1 VKLFILL
8 VALAMYALVIVF
20 IHRKALISLGAAA
33 LVLAAGILFPG
44 PGTVSLGRAFGS
56 LVNWNILAIYVGSLV
71 IADLFIYSRVPA
83 ALADKVV
90 DRSPTLG
97 IAIVAILVITGLVSA
112 FVENV
117 ATVLLMAPIA
127 LEICRRVKLDP
138 TPFMIGLA
146 VMANLQGTATLVGD
160 PPSMIFASYA
170 DYGFNDFFVYGG
182 RLSIFFVVQVG
193 ALVGALFFYIYFRKL
208 KKVPMDLPV
217 EKVLSWV
224 PAVLLVA
231 MIAGLALISF
241 LTSEGLHASSG
252 ILCVALA
259 ALGLAW
265 FLLVRREPLS
275 KASELVRRL
284 DWETILFLIGVFI
297 VIGAIADI
305 GLLNDLA
312 AFLARVIGGNVL
324 LGFVAIVALSVLL
337 SGFIDNVPYII
348 AMLPV
353 AAGLAGSLGVQR
365 ELLMFGLLIGSC
377 LGGNLT
383 PFGASANVVV
393 VGLLKKEG
401 RSVSFLHW
409 LKLGGSFT
417 VLTTMAASLAL
428 FALWR

>member
-1 VKLFILL
+1 MKLFILV
-8 VALAMYALVIVF
+8 VALAMYALAIVF

-44 PGTVSLGRAFGS
+44 PGTVTLGRAFGS

-127 LEICRRVKLDP
+127 LEICRRVKIDP

-170 DYGFNDFFVYGG
+170 GYGFNDFFVYGG
-182 RLSIFFVVQVG
+182 RLSIFFAVQAGAIVG
-193 ALVGALFFYIYFRKL
+193 ALYFYGYFRKL
-208 KKVPMDLPV
+208 RKTHLDIPV
-217 EKVLSWV
+217 EKVVSWV
-224 PAVLLVA
+224 PAALLVA
-231 MIAGLALISF
+231 MVLGLALISF
-241 LTSEGLHASSG
+241 MTSQGLHASSG
-252 ILCVALA
+252 ILCVVLA
-259 ALGLAW
+259 SLGLAW
-265 FLLVRREPLS
+265 FVLVRREPLA
-275 KASELVRRL
+275 KAGQLVKRL

-305 GLLNDLA
+305 GLLDDLA
-312 AFLARVIGGNVL
+312 GFLAQAIGERVLV
-324 LGFVAIVALSVLL
+324 GFVAIVVLSVLI
-337 SGFIDNVPYII
+337 SGFVDNVPYII

-353 AAGLAGSLGVQR
+353 AAGLASALGAQR

-393 VGLLKKEG
+393 VGLVKKEG
-401 RSVSFLHW
+401 RPLSFLQW
-409 LKLGGSFT
+409 LKLGAPFT
-417 VLTTMAASLAL
+417 VLTTLAAAL
-428 FALWR
+428 TVYAIWR